1 MPLLRNQMPG
11 RTSENSTCHTEGV
24 DRATVWAALQSEQ
37 QVVTEPEVQS
47 KSNPQAVTELEVV
60 AEKET
65 DGDSVDIDKEIHELA
80 KMLKEVGPQ
89 AVIFREQLAK
99 LMRKKDKAL
108 RILRVL
114 FFRKADHKLPSFGS
128 YMRI

>member
-1 MPLLRNQMPG
+1 M
-11 RTSENSTCHTEGV
+11 E
-24 DRATVWAALQSEQ
+24 A
-37 QVVTEPEVQS
+37 
-47 KSNPQAVTELEVV
+47 
-60 AEKET
+60 KET

-128 YMRI
+128 YMRV

>member
-1 MPLLRNQMPG
+1 MPG

-80 KMLKEVGPQ
+80 KTLKEDGPQ
-89 AVIFREQLAK
+89 TVIFWEQP
-99 LMRKKDKAL
+99 R
-108 RILRVL
+108 
-114 FFRKADHKLPSFGS
+114 S
-128 YMRI
+128 YLCRQGEDTLVSR